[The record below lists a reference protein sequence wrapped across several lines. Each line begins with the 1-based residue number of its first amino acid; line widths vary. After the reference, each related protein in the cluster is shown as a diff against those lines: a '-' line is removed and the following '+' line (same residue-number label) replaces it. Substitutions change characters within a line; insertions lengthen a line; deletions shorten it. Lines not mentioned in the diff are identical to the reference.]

1 MATSASCVKKAQMK
15 ESDETEKRSEVVA
28 VAPPCSLFP
37 RIPSLQ
43 SNAMSRASRISPSHR
58 EKPARCCTFRWETR
72 TTGWKS
78 NHQVMIFRFC
88 YDEGFRV
95 ENSIRGLCPEV
106 ANKE

>member
-43 SNAMSRASRISPSHR
+43 SVSGGRSSMHASC
-58 EKPARCCTFRWETR
+58 AT
-72 TTGWKS
+72 
-78 NHQVMIFRFC
+78 NHEFVT
-88 YDEGFRV
+88 V
-95 ENSIRGLCPEV
+95 S
-106 ANKE
+106 